1 MFRKET
7 FSANL
12 HCSGTAEAGM
22 RGEGGSGAGV
32 FHDNLMLSGQMFLP
46 EWGKGLWREL
56 FHGGVD
62 LERSF

>member
-1 MFRKET
+1 
-7 FSANL
+7 
-12 HCSGTAEAGM
+12 M